1 MGLMSL
7 FAKEMHTETTD
18 EESVGEGEG
27 GMNGDSRM
35 ETYTLPYVK
44 QSAFD
49 MNSRANWPMGH

>member
-18 EESVGEGEG
+18 EESVGQGEG
-27 GMNGDSRM
+27 RMNGDSRM

-44 QSAFD
+44 
-49 MNSRANWPMGH
+49 